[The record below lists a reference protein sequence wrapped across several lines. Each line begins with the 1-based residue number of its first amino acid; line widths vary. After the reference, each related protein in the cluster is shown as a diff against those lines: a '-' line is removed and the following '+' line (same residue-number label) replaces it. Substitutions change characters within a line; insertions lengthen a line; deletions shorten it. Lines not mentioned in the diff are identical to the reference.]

1 MCEIKKYNTKFSKL
15 VSVRLPIW
23 LIDDIKSVLADY
35 PTKTMTD
42 IIVFATAKDIQRYK
56 VNKNG

>member
-1 MCEIKKYNTKFSKL
+1 MCEIKRYNSKFSKL
-15 VSVRLPIW
+15 VSVRLPLW
-23 LIDDIKSVLADY
+23 LFEDIKSVIANY

-42 IIVFATAKDIQRYK
+42 IIVFATTKDIQRYK